1 MSVAGWRRAVLAA
14 AAALLAMGPYSGTF
28 AQAAGAQATR
38 PRTAGEDTAQP
49 ASEGPPLSIARQ
61 GYFFVG
67 GRLFPTNGDQAMA
80 GQMFVQFQ
88 VPAGAT
94 KPYPVVMVH
103 GGGQTGTNFL
113 GTPDGRPGWN
123 DWFLRQG
130 YAVYVVDQP
139 ARGRSAYY
147 PAVQGGNA
155 PSLARGTEQRFT
167 APERY
172 NLWPQARLHTQWP
185 GAGVQGDPVFD
196 QFFASQ
202 EPSITDNV
210 LMDES
215 NRDGLVALLERIG
228 PAILLTHSRSGPF
241 GWLVADARPELVKA
255 ILAVEPNGP
264 PFFDVPPSAPRPTF
278 VRGWGIAYAPLH
290 FDPPVSQPANL
301 APSLDAADDGPDLER
316 CWLPSGAK
324 RTLPDL
330 QRMPILILVS
340 EASYHARYDHC
351 TVRFLVQNGVRP
363 DFVRLGEIGIH
374 GNGHMMMLEK
384 NNEQIAREL
393 TAWLDQKVR

>member
-1 MSVAGWRRAVLAA
+1 MTNRRTLFAGALLLAGALATPLAA
-14 AAALLAMGPYSGTF
+14 QQAVTGT
-28 AQAAGAQATR
+28 
-38 PRTAGEDTAQP
+38 E
-49 ASEGPPLSIARQ
+49 PPLSIARQ

-67 GRLFPTNGDQAMA
+67 GHLFPSGADQAMA

-123 DWFLRQG
+123 EWFLRQG

-139 ARGRSAYY
+139 GRGRSAYY
-147 PAVQGGNA
+147 PAAQGPVA
-155 PSLARGTEQRFT
+155 PSVARGTEQRFT
-167 APERY
+167 APEKY
-172 NLWPQARLHTQWP
+172 NLWPQAKLHTQWP
-185 GAGVQGDPVFD
+185 GSGQAGDPTFE

-215 NRDGLVALLERIG
+215 TRDDLVALLERIG
-228 PAILLTHSRSGPF
+228 PAVVLTHSRSGPF
-241 GWLVADARPELVKA
+241 GWLVADARPDLVRA

-264 PFFDVPPSAPRPTF
+264 PFFEVPPSAPTPTLS
-278 VRGWGIAYAPLH
+278 RRWGIAYAKLN
-290 FDPPVSQPANL
+290 FDPPVEQPSSL
-301 APSLDAADDGPDLER
+301 APGLDPKTDGPDMEP
-316 CWLPSGAK
+316 CWLPGGAK
-324 RTLPDL
+324 RTLPAL
-330 QRMPILILVS
+330 QRMPILVLSS
-340 EASYHARYDHC
+340 EASYHARYDQC
-351 TVRFLVQNGVRP
+351 TVRFLRQMGVQP
-363 DFVRLGEIGIH
+363 DFVRLPDIGIH

-384 NNEQIAREL
+384 NNDQVAKVL
-393 TAWLDQKVR
+393 TDWLAEHLH

>member
-1 MSVAGWRRAVLAA
+1 MLGALLLVLAPGEQGSAQTA
-14 AAALLAMGPYSGTF
+14 APSPPSSSST
-28 AQAAGAQATR
+28 GAV
-38 PRTAGEDTAQP
+38 
-49 ASEGPPLSIARQ
+49 PPGDAPISIAKQ

-67 GRLFPTNGDQAMA
+67 GKLFPTNGDQAMA

-88 VPAGAT
+88 IPAGAGNR
-94 KPYPVVMVH
+94 PPVVMIH

-130 YAVYVVDQP
+130 YPVYVIDQP

-147 PAVQGGNA
+147 PAAQGPA
-155 PSLARGTEQRFT
+155 SPSLAHGTEQRFT

-185 GAGVQGDPVFD
+185 GSGVQGDPVFD

-202 EPSITDNV
+202 EPSINDNV

-215 NRDGLVALLERIG
+215 NRDALVALLQRIG
-228 PAILLTHSRSGPF
+228 PSVLLTHSRSGPF
-241 GWLVADARPELVKA
+241 GWLTADARPDLVRA
-255 ILAVEPNGP
+255 ILAIEPNGP
-264 PFFDVPPSAPRPTF
+264 PFFDVVPSAPRPTF
-278 VRGWGIAYAPLH
+278 VRSWGITYAPLH
-290 FDPPVSQPANL
+290 FDPPVAAPGAL
-301 APSLDAADDGPDLER
+301 APSLEPNVAGPDLEQ
-316 CWLPSGAK
+316 CWLPSGTP
-324 RTLPDL
+324 RTLPNL
-330 QRMPILILVS
+330 QKMPILILTS

-351 TVRFLVQNGVRP
+351 TVRFMEGAGVHP
-363 DFVRLGEIGIH
+363 DFVRLPDIGIH

-384 NNEQIAREL
+384 NNEEIAHRL
-393 TAWLDQKVR
+393 TDWLGQHLR